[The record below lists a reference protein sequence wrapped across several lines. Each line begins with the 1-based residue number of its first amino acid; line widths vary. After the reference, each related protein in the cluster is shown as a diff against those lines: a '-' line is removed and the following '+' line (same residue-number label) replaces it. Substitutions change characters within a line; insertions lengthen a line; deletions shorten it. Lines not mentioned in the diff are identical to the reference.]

1 MKKLM
6 RHNSPIK
13 LFSRNLHD
21 ETDAYLRLLKF
32 KKLLKN
38 NIVVIIAVV
47 GAAVTCFFVPPDAGY
62 KDYISYKTVLCLLSL
77 MLVVRGLKD
86 CRFFGIMSGK
96 ILDRISDR
104 RAISAVLVFLPAF
117 FALFITNDIAT
128 ITFIPFAIIML
139 SSADAYDL
147 IPYVVILQTMA
158 VKLSG
163 IVSPLGNAQNLF
175 LIDYY
180 GFDFF
185 WFIKN
190 LWPLAI
196 TGYGLTFILCML
208 IKPGKLNPP
217 PVGEYRLPKIRI
229 AIYFIMFVFIIIS
242 VFDVLPYYIVTPVI
256 IGAMIFVHPRSFKKA
271 NYGVILMFIA
281 FFIMSGNF
289 MRMPKVNA
297 FLTDVISGNEL
308 WLSVVASQLFTN
320 NPVALVFPKFSSD
333 TVGLMFGINVGKYG
347 TAPLNNYMVMS
358 LERKYDVK
366 KYFVLKLLAM
376 NFIYLLVLFGVS
388 ALCVYL

>member
-38 NIVVIIAVV
+38 NMVVIIAVV

-62 KDYISYKTVLCLLSL
+62 KDYISYKTILCLLSL

-139 SSADAYDL
+139 SSADAHDL

-320 NPVALVFPKFSSD
+320 NPVALMFPKFSSD

-366 KYFVLKLLAM
+366 KHFVLKLLAM

>member
-86 CRFFGIMSGK
+86 SRFFGIMSGK

-242 VFDVLPYYIVTPVI
+242 VFDVLPYYFYNVRKFYENAESKRFPHRRH
-256 IGAMIFVHPRSFKKA
+256 IGQRTLALGRRFSAFHKQSRRAHVSQVFFRHGRPYVRHKRGKIRHRSSEQLYGNVARKKIRREKTFRIETSCNEFHISSRSFRSIRA
-271 NYGVILMFIA
+271 LRISVINLFR
-281 FFIMSGNF
+281 SS
-289 MRMPKVNA
+289 
-297 FLTDVISGNEL
+297 VI
-308 WLSVVASQLFTN
+308 
-320 NPVALVFPKFSSD
+320 
-333 TVGLMFGINVGKYG
+333 Y
-347 TAPLNNYMVMS
+347 
-358 LERKYDVK
+358 
-366 KYFVLKLLAM
+366 
-376 NFIYLLVLFGVS
+376 
-388 ALCVYL
+388 